1 MRDALGVQAGTSVR
15 YVIFEDG
22 VQVLRVPSDDN
33 GLKIH
38 AHDPA
43 LLESS
48 DKSCLPSDRLRNTVT
63 ARNQRDAQRVQDELS
78 DLKKRLHRVK
88 K

>member
-1 MRDALGVQAGTSVR
+1 MTQLYQSKIFANGSTTLPQPVRGALGVQAGNSVR

-43 LLESS
+43 LLESMAAAE
-48 DKSCLPSDRLRNTVT
+48 DVMDENRTLLR
-63 ARNQRDAQRVQDELS
+63 EL
-78 DLKKRLHRVK
+78 K
-88 K
+88 